1 MSAQTNSTSIP
12 ENTESILWGARL
24 VTHMRDPQNLIGW
37 LLLTAWMKFMGVS
50 EHIPSITI
58 G

>member
-1 MSAQTNSTSIP
+1 MSTDIPTSGQ
-12 ENTESILWGARL
+12 NQQSILLGARL
-24 VTHMRDPQNLIGW
+24 LTHMRDPQNLIGW

-50 EHIPSITI
+50 EYIPSITI